1 VTWLLVGAVLP
12 SLVVSCLA
20 ALWIRRAAPGWGL
33 VDQPGQRKVHTAATP
48 LGGGIAIWLGVV
60 VPLAAGQV
68 ALWTLQAARAD
79 PSGAGFL
86 AGLRLSEL
94 PLPEIVER
102 NLGGLAEQ
110 APKLWLI
117 LGAATVLM
125 VLGLL
130 DDRRGLSWRLR
141 LTVELAVAIFVVWR
155 GWRVTLYID
164 APWLTGALSV
174 LWIVGLV
181 NSFNMLDNMDGLSAG
196 VAAIAAAML
205 AAVLLVAPDPETHG
219 PQLFVAGF
227 LLLLVGSLLGFLWH
241 NRPPARL
248 FMGDA
253 GSYFIGFCLAVATIM
268 ATFTGGSLPR
278 HSILAPVC
286 VLAVPLYD
294 TLTVV
299 AIRLRQG
306 RSPFEADKNHFSHR
320 LTDLGMTKTQAV
332 LTIYLTTATCGL
344 GALLLYQVN
353 VAGAAV
359 IVLLVGC
366 VLALVGVL
374 ETTVR
379 RGRRNGDP

>member
-1 VTWLLVGAVLP
+1 MTWLLVGAVLP

-20 ALWIRRAAPGWGL
+20 AFWIRRRAPAWGL
-33 VDQPGQRKVHTAATP
+33 VDQPGQRKVHATPTP

-60 VPLAAGQV
+60 VPLALGQAV
-68 ALWTLQAARAD
+68 VWLLQ
-79 PSGAGFL
+79 SKTGFF
-86 AGLRLSEL
+86 ASL
-94 PLPEIVER
+94 PLPEIVEQ

-110 APKLWLI
+110 APRLWMLV
-117 LGAATVLM
+117 GSGTVLM
-125 VLGLL
+125 VLGLV
-130 DDRRGLSWRLR
+130 DDRHGLSWQVRMA
-141 LTVELAVAIFVVWR
+141 VEVAVATLIVWR
-155 GWRVTLYID
+155 GWHVTLYID
-164 APWLTGALSV
+164 APWLTGTLSV
-174 LWIVGLV
+174 LWIVGLI

-205 AAVLLVAPDPETHG
+205 AAVLLLTPDPETHG

-227 LLLLVGSLLGFLWH
+227 LLVLVGSLMGFLCH

-278 HSILAPVC
+278 HSILAPLC

-294 TLTVV
+294 TITVV
-299 AIRLRQG
+299 CIRLRQG
-306 RSPFEADKNHFSHR
+306 RSPFKADKNHFSHR

-344 GALLLYQVN
+344 GALLLWQVN
-353 VAGAAV
+353 VTGAAV

-379 RGRRNGDP
+379 RGRKNRNP

>member
-20 ALWIRRAAPGWGL
+20 AFWIRRRAPAWGL
-33 VDQPGQRKVHTAATP
+33 VDQPGQRKVHTTPTP

-60 VPLAAGQV
+60 VPLALGQAV
-68 ALWTLQAARAD
+68 VWLLQ
-79 PSGAGFL
+79 SKTGFF
-86 AGLRLSEL
+86 ASL
-94 PLPEIVER
+94 PLPEIVEQ
-102 NLGGLAEQ
+102 NLRGLVQQ
-110 APKLWLI
+110 APRLWL
-117 LGAATVLM
+117 LVGAGTVLM
-125 VLGLL
+125 ILGLV
-130 DDRRGLSWRLR
+130 DDRRGLSWQVRMA
-141 LTVELAVAIFVVWR
+141 VEVAVATLIVWR
-155 GWRVTLYID
+155 GWHVTLYID

-174 LWIVGLV
+174 LWIVGLI

-205 AAVLLVAPDPETHG
+205 AAVLLLAPDPETHG

-227 LLLLVGSLLGFLWH
+227 LLVLVGSLLGFLYH

-278 HSILAPVC
+278 HSILAPLC

-294 TLTVV
+294 TITVV

-306 RSPFEADKNHFSHR
+306 RSPFKADKNHFSHR

-344 GALLLYQVN
+344 GALLLWQVN
-353 VAGAAV
+353 VTGAAV

-379 RGRRNGDP
+379 RGRQNGGEKNEPDA